1 MEIILTL
8 LSLVAFILLSIFFT
22 SACKVPNSS
31 APLLTVS
38 FTMLYFVLFGMV
50 GFLRFGGYLYFT
62 LAFLVLILLLI
73 KKIAMPKLSVYFLAF
88 CAVAAL
94 MIIFF
99 GIRQPL
105 LNAWDEF
112 SFWGTAVKMTKLN
125 HELHTTAEIGWAW
138 IASQKAGLIVLGY
151 FFQFFGAYAQ
161 WKIFIGLNVLALA
174 VFCALCTPFEGE
186 KKRYTIPMLGVL
198 FLVPYVFT
206 INRAL
211 LEPSNVYM
219 NAHSDVP
226 MGWLFCGALGMY
238 FVLKHQGAKLWPV
251 AVVLAALNNTRDTA
265 LPFAMVVWGII
276 TVDMLF
282 ANKNVS
288 FLRFKGIVAKLMHS
302 AVMLA
307 SVLVTFFGW
316 SSYLSVATGANPLG
330 DIGGTGQIGAVQM
343 LLLGTA
349 QLLGID
355 PSAKFTSVM
364 SLMAQNFTSLSLT
377 MVGTGLFITL
387 LIMAMF
393 IVAIIF
399 ANNKQERISTAL
411 FAVFSALGFFAYYI
425 FIGFTFVFIFE
436 DNVSTTLVGYE
447 RYIYPYYIGWFA
459 LALYMLVKSA
469 VTTKTKFAFVPHGFC
484 FAILLLF
491 SFRMYQYVPN
501 GMMFLN
507 YHDGYLHE
515 REKLVATAEE
525 VVELIGTQQKGD
537 IYIISQGDDGNRWFQ
552 YAGDLLPLQVD
563 YSFGGGTLA
572 LPNTDE
578 SQYVYELTVAQWCAY
593 LEANNCDYIFVERS
607 NALFIEQFGELFS
620 DNLAQSAN
628 GLSVVYKINGTAEN
642 MSFELIG
649 EVSP

>member
-1 MEIILTL
+1 MEIIFTL
-8 LSLVAFILLSIFFT
+8 FSLLAFILISIFFT
-22 SACKVPNSS
+22 TVCKVPNAV

-38 FTMLYFVLFGMV
+38 FTMLYFVLFGMM

-62 LAFLVLILLLI
+62 FAFLVLILLLI
-73 KKIAMPKLSVYFLAF
+73 KKIAMPKFSIYFLAF
-88 CAVAAL
+88 CAVSAL

-99 GIRQPL
+99 GLRQPL

-138 IASQKAGLIVLGY
+138 VASQKAGLIVLGY

-161 WKIFIGLNVLALA
+161 WKIFIGLNILALS
-174 VFCALCTPFEGE
+174 VFCALCTPFEGA
-186 KKRYTIPMLGVL
+186 KKRYAIPMLGVL
-198 FLVPYVFT
+198 FLIPYVFT
-206 INRAL
+206 INREL

-226 MGWLFCGALGMY
+226 MGWLFCGVLGMY
-238 FVLKHQGAKLWPV
+238 FVLKHQGAKIWPV
-251 AVVLAALNNTRDTA
+251 AIVLAALNNTRDTA
-265 LPFAMVVWGII
+265 LPFAMVAWGII
-276 TVDMLF
+276 TVDMFF
-282 ANKNVS
+282 ANKEIS
-288 FLRFKGIVAKLMHS
+288 FLHFKGILAKFMHS

-307 SVLVTFFGW
+307 SVLITFFGW

-330 DIGGTGQIGAVQM
+330 DIGGTQTMGAVQM
-343 LLLGTA
+343 MLAGIT
-349 QLLGID
+349 QLFGIN
-355 PSAKFTSVM
+355 PSEKFIAVM
-364 SLMAQNFTSLSLT
+364 SLMAQNYVSLSLT
-377 MVGTGLFITL
+377 MVGSGLFVTL
-387 LIMAMF
+387 LILAMF
-393 IVAIIF
+393 AVALVF
-399 ANNKQERISTAL
+399 ANDKQERISTAL
-411 FAVFSALGFFAYYI
+411 FAVFSSLGFFAYYV

-436 DNVSTTLVGYE
+436 DNVSATLVGYE

-459 LALYMLVKSA
+459 IA
-469 VTTKTKFAFVPHGFC
+469 VYTLMKTAIKTKPYFAFIPHGFC
-484 FAILLLF
+484 FAVLLLF
-491 SFRMYQYVPN
+491 SFRAYQYLPN

-507 YHDGYLHE
+507 YHDGYLYE

-525 VVELIGTQQKGD
+525 VINLLDTQQEGD
-537 IYIISQGDDGNRWFQ
+537 IYIISQGDDGSRWFQ

-578 SQYVYELTVAQWCAY
+578 SQYVYELTADEWCAY
-593 LEANNCDYIFVERS
+593 LETNGCKYVFVERS
-607 NALFIEQFGELFS
+607 NALFVEQFGELFS
-620 DNLAQSAN
+620 DNLKQSAN
-628 GLSVVYKINGTAEN
+628 GDSTIYKINGTAEN